1 MEGSVDETAK
11 AVSNLAVD
19 SSSSDPAAGEET
31 ISKSARKKEL
41 KMKQKEEKKRRKEE
55 EKRQK
60 EAERAA
66 TKASSQSQKPAADD
80 EDMDPT
86 QYLENRKR
94 FLEIQKKEG
103 KNPYPHKFFVSTSI
117 IEYIANYGGLG
128 NGDHLEDI
136 SVSLAEHFVFLTWY
150 QSLNPMALIGSNQQ
164 SSNTSITSFTFT
176 NPIKLDRANYTIW
189 KQQVLSSIRGNG
201 LEGYIDG
208 SRICPS
214 QFLSPEAR
222 SEGSSSS
229 SIEDILSLVVS
240 SKTSF
245 ELWKNLEKQ
254 FGSESMAKKV
264 HLKMLLSNLRKGSLT
279 MSEYFTKLKSVTD
292 GLALAGSPV
301 HDLDLI
307 THLITGLDQSY
318 YPVVVYIEANMLK
331 MDLSEAYAMLLTHEA
346 RLENN
351 KLHDSK
357 ETKNNY
363 AANVA
368 QAGNFSKKGNN
379 NNQNNWKAGGNNWNN
394 NSGGRGGFG
403 GNGRGGYQGFN
414 SGRGNWN
421 NNNFRGAAGG
431 FNSGFPGP
439 GGFNNNY
446 GRGGF
451 NSGGAG
457 KNFAQGNGAACQICF
472 RFNHTAADCRDRFNR
487 NFIPNFPAPAP
498 NHFSNQYQG
507 PRAAFITTSEGAA
520 DQGWFLDSGATH
532 HLTNTVQNLSDGK
545 IYFGSNLLTVG
556 NGQGLR
562 ITHIG
567 STQLH
572 TPFGTCL
579 QLQNILCVP
588 QITKNLISISK
599 LLTDNDITIEFFSDV
614 CFLKDKVKGTLLA
627 QGIARDGLYKLLSKE
642 ESLSSST
649 LVLPVSHLSSMMST
663 LSCNNVVTS
672 VQSSNNDFCFKSTF
686 PVSFQTSSSMSANM
700 LHNRLGHPSKHVIQT
715 ILRNNCLMS
724 ANVSKSNFIFCDAC
738 QLGKLHQ
745 LHFPAT
751 EIKTKYPLELIH
763 TDLWGPAPV
772 LSLDGYR
779 YYISFVDDFTR
790 YCWIFPLVLK
800 SDALTTFK
808 HFKSLVEKQFN
819 LHIKTLQ
826 SDMGGEFKAFQSFL
840 QKEGIQARFSCP
852 YTHHQNGV
860 VERKHRHL
868 VETGLTLLAQAKMH
882 ISFWW
887 EAFHTASY
895 LINRMPTTTL
905 NNLSPYQKLHN
916 QPPNYQLLRV
926 FGCACYPFLRPY
938 NDHKLDFHSQKC
950 LFLGY
955 SPLHKGYRCLTKSGK
970 VYVVAHIVFNE
981 SDFPYSELFSSSE
994 SSSNS
999 LSSYS
1004 LSVCILNDSGLH
1016 QSSATSLASAE
1027 LPTSHSPQHAHQA
1040 SHLPCPSP
1048 ISNSYNSTSSHS
1060 SSHNALA
1067 NPSDELQPSSQ
1078 PVISTH
1084 QMVTRAKSG
1093 IFKPKTYLTA
1103 TQDLEPVSVKAALID
1118 TKWKMAMQEEYNAL
1132 QKNGTWTLVPAE
1144 TATQLVGNNLAVM
1157 QCWPVRQL
1165 DVNNAFLNGM
1175 LTEDVFMPQPEG
1187 FINSQFPTHVCKLQK
1202 ALYGLKQAPRAWY
1215 DRLKG
1220 SLVQWGFRSSKSDTS
1235 LFFKHIGSNVLII
1248 LVYVDDIL
1256 ITGSS
1261 EVYIS
1266 EVISLLSS
1274 EFALKDLGDF
1284 NYFLGVEVTPS
1295 AEGLHLSQTKYVGDI
1310 LRKAHMLESKGCNT
1324 PISVADKLQKDKGCS
1339 FPNPSLYRSIIGS
1352 LQYLTLTRPD
1362 IAFTVNKLSQFLAA
1376 PTSLHWQACKRVLRY
1391 LQSTAHF
1398 GLQFFK
1404 SGSPSLIAYSD
1415 ADWGS
1420 DPDDRRSVGGY
1431 CVYLGSNL
1439 VSWSSKKQNI
1449 VSRSSAESEYRA
1461 LALATSEV
1469 LWITY
1474 LLKEL
1479 KVSLPK
1485 PPVLYCDN
1493 SSAEALASNPKYHSR
1508 TKHIELD
1515 LHFVREHIANK
1526 DLFIEH
1532 VSSSDQ
1538 LADVLTKPLSFD
1550 HFAYMRTKLNVCPRP

>member
-1 MEGSVDETAK
+1 
-11 AVSNLAVD
+11 
-19 SSSSDPAAGEET
+19 
-31 ISKSARKKEL
+31 
-41 KMKQKEEKKRRKEE
+41 
-55 EKRQK
+55 
-60 EAERAA
+60 
-66 TKASSQSQKPAADD
+66 
-80 EDMDPT
+80 
-86 QYLENRKR
+86 
-94 FLEIQKKEG
+94 
-103 KNPYPHKFFVSTSI
+103 
-117 IEYIANYGGLG
+117 
-128 NGDHLEDI
+128 
-136 SVSLAEHFVFLTWY
+136 
-150 QSLNPMALIGSNQQ
+150 MALIGSNQQ

-189 KQQVLSSIRGNG
+189 KQQVLSLIRGNG

-229 SIEDILSLVVS
+229 SIEGQENPEYAAWRRQDQLLLSWILSSMNVDILSLVVS

-279 MSEYFTKLKSVTD
+279 MSEYFTKLKSVTN

-414 SGRGNWN
+414 PGRGNLN

-446 GRGGF
+446 GKGGF

-472 RFNHTAADCRDRFNR
+472 RFNHTAADCRD
-487 NFIPNFPAPAP
+487 
-498 NHFSNQYQG
+498 
-507 PRAAFITTSEGAA
+507 
-520 DQGWFLDSGATH
+520 SGATH

-545 IYFGSNLLTVG
+545 IYFGSNLLIVG

-567 STQLH
+567 TTQLH
-572 TPFGTCL
+572 TSFGTCL

-649 LVLPVSHLSSMMST
+649 LVLPVSHPSSMMST

-686 PVSFQTSSSMSANM
+686 LVSFQTSSSMSANM
-700 LHNRLGHPSKHVIQT
+700 LHNRLGHPS
-715 ILRNNCLMS
+715 
-724 ANVSKSNFIFCDAC
+724 
-738 QLGKLHQ
+738 
-745 LHFPAT
+745 
-751 EIKTKYPLELIH
+751 
-763 TDLWGPAPV
+763 
-772 LSLDGYR
+772 
-779 YYISFVDDFTR
+779 
-790 YCWIFPLVLK
+790 
-800 SDALTTFK
+800 
-808 HFKSLVEKQFN
+808 
-819 LHIKTLQ
+819 
-826 SDMGGEFKAFQSFL
+826 
-840 QKEGIQARFSCP
+840 
-852 YTHHQNGV
+852 
-860 VERKHRHL
+860 
-868 VETGLTLLAQAKMH
+868 
-882 ISFWW
+882 
-887 EAFHTASY
+887 
-895 LINRMPTTTL
+895 
-905 NNLSPYQKLHN
+905 
-916 QPPNYQLLRV
+916 
-926 FGCACYPFLRPY
+926 Y
-938 NDHKLDFHSQKC
+938 N
-950 LFLGY
+950 
-955 SPLHKGYRCLTKSGK
+955 PLHKGYRCLTKSGK
-970 VYVVAHIVFNE
+970 VYVAAHIVFNE

-1004 LSVCILNDSGLH
+1004 PSVY
-1016 QSSATSLASAE
+1016 
-1027 LPTSHSPQHAHQA
+1027 
-1040 SHLPCPSP
+1040 
-1048 ISNSYNSTSSHS
+1048 SYSSTSSHS

-1067 NPSDELQPSSQ
+1067 NPSDELQSSSQ
-1078 PVISTH
+1078 PIISTH

-1118 TKWKMAMQEEYNAL
+1118 TKWKMAMPEEYNAL

-1144 TATQLVGNNLAVM
+1144 TATKLVGNKWVFRVKYNPDGSISKYKARLVAKGFHQTYGVDFFEIFSQVVKPCTVRIVLSLAVM

-1274 EFALKDLGDF
+1274 EFALKDLEDF

-1339 FPNPSLYRSIIGS
+1339 FTNPSLYRSIIGS

-1391 LQSTAHF
+1391 LQSTTHF

-1404 SGSPSLIAYSD
+1404 SGSPSFIAYSD

>member
-1 MEGSVDETAK
+1 
-11 AVSNLAVD
+11 
-19 SSSSDPAAGEET
+19 
-31 ISKSARKKEL
+31 
-41 KMKQKEEKKRRKEE
+41 
-55 EKRQK
+55 
-60 EAERAA
+60 
-66 TKASSQSQKPAADD
+66 
-80 EDMDPT
+80 
-86 QYLENRKR
+86 
-94 FLEIQKKEG
+94 
-103 KNPYPHKFFVSTSI
+103 
-117 IEYIANYGGLG
+117 
-128 NGDHLEDI
+128 
-136 SVSLAEHFVFLTWY
+136 
-150 QSLNPMALIGSNQQ
+150 MALIGSNQQ

-189 KQQVLSSIRGNG
+189 KQQVLSLIRGNG

-229 SIEDILSLVVS
+229 SIEGQENPEYAAWRRQDQLLLSWILSSMNVDILSLVVS

-279 MSEYFTKLKSVTD
+279 MSEYFTKLKSVTN

-414 SGRGNWN
+414 PGRGNLN

-446 GRGGF
+446 GKGGF

-457 KNFAQGNGAACQICF
+457 KNFAQGN
-472 RFNHTAADCRDRFNR
+472 
-487 NFIPNFPAPAP
+487 
-498 NHFSNQYQG
+498 G

-545 IYFGSNLLTVG
+545 IYFGSNLLIVG

-567 STQLH
+567 TTQLH
-572 TPFGTCL
+572 TSFGTCL

-649 LVLPVSHLSSMMST
+649 LVLPVSHPSSMMST

-686 PVSFQTSSSMSANM
+686 
-700 LHNRLGHPSKHVIQT
+700 L
-715 ILRNNCLMS
+715 
-724 ANVSKSNFIFCDAC
+724 
-738 QLGKLHQ
+738 
-745 LHFPAT
+745 
-751 EIKTKYPLELIH
+751 
-763 TDLWGPAPV
+763 
-772 LSLDGYR
+772 
-779 YYISFVDDFTR
+779 
-790 YCWIFPLVLK
+790 
-800 SDALTTFK
+800 
-808 HFKSLVEKQFN
+808 
-819 LHIKTLQ
+819 

-868 VETGLTLLAQAKMH
+868 VETGLTLLAQAKMP

-887 EAFHTASY
+887 EAFHTTSY

-916 QPPNYQLLRV
+916 QPSNYQLLRV
-926 FGCACYPFLRPY
+926 FSCACYPFLRPY

-955 SPLHKGYRCLTKSGK
+955 NPLHKGYRCLTKSGK
-970 VYVVAHIVFNE
+970 VYVAAHIVFNE

-1004 LSVCILNDSGLH
+1004 PSVCILNDSGLH
-1016 QSSATSLASAE
+1016 QSSATSPASAE
-1027 LPTSHSPQHAHQA
+1027 LPTPHSPQHAHQA

-1048 ISNSYNSTSSHS
+1048 ISDSYNSTSSHS

-1067 NPSDELQPSSQ
+1067 NPSDELQSSSQ
-1078 PVISTH
+1078 PIISTH

-1118 TKWKMAMQEEYNAL
+1118 TKWKMAMPEEYNAL

-1144 TATQLVGNNLAVM
+1144 TATKLVGNKWVFRVKYNPDGSISKYKARLVAKGFHQTYGVDFFEIFSQVVKPCTVRIVLSLAVM

-1235 LFFKHIGSNVLII
+1235 LFFKHIGRNVLII

-1274 EFALKDLGDF
+1274 EFALKDLEDF

-1339 FPNPSLYRSIIGS
+1339 FTNPSLYRSIIGS

-1391 LQSTAHF
+1391 LQSTTHF

-1404 SGSPSLIAYSD
+1404 SGSPSFIAYSD

-1550 HFAYMRTKLNVCPRP
+1550 HFAYMRTKLNQVTADLKKLEAVRRAKLLASQCVLGCSFCGGERLLCLAPVTKYFVPIHDGAWNPPSGFVDIDHKFREVLNRSIFNHAAVVMKRILNSYKGLESIKQLGDVGGGPGATLNKLI